1 MYRSIGSRRSRRGVS
16 VWMMDPLY
24 PLLVAYVGAPMLIG
38 GIAQFLG
45 GHWLWAAI
53 GLVTFIPTVAT
64 LRIAAGDPG
73 TLRVTRRWLL
83 IPYERS
89 QVALA
94 QLRAE
99 YAVPESDGL
108 DLLTDGRWE
117 FECRDA
123 PARLAELRAASADLA
138 TPMAQTRARR

>member
-1 MYRSIGSRRSRRGVS
+1 M
-16 VWMMDPLY
+16 WMMDPLH
-24 PLLVAYVGAPMLIG
+24 PVMMLFVGAPMLIG
-38 GIAQFLG
+38 GIAATLG
-45 GHWLWAAI
+45 GHWAWGAL

-83 IPYERS
+83 IPYARS
-89 QVALA
+89 HVALA
-94 QLRAE
+94 QVRAE
-99 YAVPESDGL
+99 YAVLESDAL

-123 PARLAELRAASADLA
+123 PARLEELRAASADLA
-138 TPMAQTRARR
+138 TPMAQMRAPARR

>member
-1 MYRSIGSRRSRRGVS
+1 
-16 VWMMDPLY
+16 MMDPLY

-45 GHWLWAAI
+45 GHWMWAAI

-89 QVALA
+89 HVALA
-94 QLRAE
+94 QVRAE
-99 YAVPESDGL
+99 YAVPESDAL

-123 PARLAELRAASADLA
+123 PTVLAVLRTASAEFA
-138 TPMAQTRARR
+138 TPTARAPARR